1 MNEQMAPKTKGGSG
15 IVEALWAGTAVF
27 AATKA
32 KTYSSFITSVV
43 IYGVVLIVVLAAAT
57 WVMKALGIRAL
68 EKFSVAEIQC
78 QAGETPTNDCY
89 GEQGCMKPSGA
100 CYKLLSTS
108 SGPASA

>member
-1 MNEQMAPKTKGGSG
+1 MSKKKGGSVG

-32 KTYSSFITSVV
+32 KSYSGFIVSVV
-43 IYGVVLIVVLAAAT
+43 IYGLILLVVLAAAT
-57 WVMKALGIRAL
+57 WVMRTIGLRPL

-89 GEQGCMKPSGA
+89 WEQGCTKPSGA
-100 CYKLLSTS
+100 CYKLLNTATA
-108 SGPASA
+108 PASA